1 MGFDFSPNK
10 KSGSGQTGNQKAA
23 GNFLSQAAAFLQ
35 ERKKH
40 RIQTAVFLCLAVT
53 VAFGTVAALKM
64 YGEAMTHKVK
74 VLDCGL
80 EVHEHTEDCYEKD
93 EEGNPGEELIC
104 GYADYVIHVHN
115 DDCYD
120 TKGGLVCQIP
130 EREPHTHTEECVV
143 KEKVLACGLEE
154 TLEDAAAQTQNFACG
169 LEEHRHM
176 DSCYQETL
184 TCKEETHTHDENC
197 YSETPVC
204 QESGHVHGEDC
215 YTESLTCTETGH
227 SHGDSCYDGEGNL
240 TCELEEN
247 AHEHGAECY
256 TKELT
261 CGQEE
266 SAHEHGAECY
276 TKELTCGQEETAHAH
291 GEECYTKETDCGLE
305 EHIHTEKCAASA
317 EAGKSGDALGAGEE
331 AESKKAAHVH
341 TEECYAEVETYQCGE
356 LELHTHEDVCYEEED
371 FDEDGNLIE
380 GSLPDCGLLQLEEHV
395 HAGDCFQTVEL
406 TPEEIAER
414 NLHVEHD
421 ESCYDEEGSLVC
433 AYGEQEEPEYYC
445 GKEEHEHNEECY
457 DADGNLSC
465 ELEEHTH
472 DGTCLVEEPVF
483 YCGKEEHVHVEACYD
498 EAGNLICELEEHTH
512 DGICLVEEPV
522 FYCGKEEHTH
532 GEGCYDEAG
541 NLTCELEEHTH
552 DESCLEEPVYY
563 CGKEEHT
570 HGEECHDENGNL
582 TCEVEEHVHSA
593 ICLIEEPFF
602 YCGLEEHVHVDGCYD
617 ADGNLT
623 CELEEHVHE
632 ESCLIAGIKLVA
644 ETEDYFIVL
653 EASADAFPD
662 AEGKL
667 VLEAV
672 KLAEDSE
679 EYKAAVKLLR
689 EKTAQEEETEERPFE
704 ISVERDGEEVPET
717 EDGISR
723 DIFDIRVLAG
733 EAEIQPLKPV
743 RVSFLQKGTVAAAQI
758 GEETLPTG
766 GADQNASEEQPEGGE
781 AEEQGSHGGDQG
793 SGVDGEGTDS
803 EKQEKEKIQVYHVD
817 TENET
822 VEDMNAMEDE
832 DGNAV
837 IDAPHFS
844 YYAVETRSVREIG
857 SQDAWNQLRNDINL
871 LSNPEENAGTIIS
884 VKLLVDIEFS
894 GEPIWLD
901 KNRNLV
907 LDLNGHTISY
917 AAGQTKS
924 LFRVGEMAKNGN
936 GYGGSLTIKDSSPVR
951 INDIEEGSGLPAKV
965 EFTAADWNNG
975 YHGSYN
981 PDTKTVVYYL
991 TKSNGA
997 ANAEEG
1003 TLTSVSDG
1011 TVETTYKHTISFAG
1025 VGAVENTNSEKAP
1038 HLIAMANNGTLTIEG
1053 GRLTNLYGNA
1063 IEAIEDENRAINIT
1077 NGYLVGNGTS
1087 TCFDW
1092 GGAIHMDGSGSIHVG
1107 EGAVIAGNKSKD
1119 LGGGI
1124 HADLQKRGTLRITV
1138 EEGSVIAGNE
1148 CSGNGG
1154 GISITGAELTIEGGS
1169 ICSNEAKTDGGGI
1182 NVNTG
1187 TLMLNGGS
1195 VTNNYA
1201 TSGGGGIHV
1210 NGSLNMSGGVI
1221 AGNTAGWAGGG
1232 LYISQADSGTI
1243 SGGIIASNRARAEG
1257 GGIRLDTGHVIMEA
1271 ANETWNLIYITNNT
1285 TISNTGNNQDW
1296 GGGGIFIS
1304 DNKGQMTI
1312 YDSVVT
1318 KNTARG
1324 FGGGVSGC
1332 STGRLSIEETRGS
1345 AVYGNVAEGSE
1356 QGLSGGGSTKSED
1369 HDAFNSEVFNAIE
1382 NGQRKKDFQDIF
1394 SALNSIV
1401 GPKMLGGGL
1410 VNWTGSCDGA
1420 FITDTD
1426 RTREIISTKQL
1437 GLSAHPDAGAITGAR
1452 NTARVFI
1459 SGNYSGTH
1467 GGGIMCNGLIIL
1479 GQKKTV
1485 LYNDSLTI
1493 DFPKEY
1499 LGVSGNTQNPTDGQF
1514 QFELLD
1520 KDGKRLAV
1528 FSTTASPNTSGTNVL
1543 GILGINFVDASKLSE
1558 INSTEIQDVT
1568 GDEAIGHHIYYLKE
1582 IIPEEQDFMQYDETI
1597 YKIEFDVGCQGRK
1610 IVLGPN
1616 YEIKQYW
1623 LYIDDNAN
1631 KKVSVVDE
1639 IKGDEIQNTSVEYE
1653 FIVNNYSGGTGHK
1666 GGHLSIKNKTIKDG
1680 DQSTSSPTF
1689 RNEDKVRTLT
1699 LEIVKTNALQGENG
1713 YMSYVNFQLSG
1724 LTDGKKNEDIFKANG
1739 QTDDF
1744 GKLQLSSIPNVKGLY
1759 LLEETVPDGFEQAGP
1774 WIVEADGEDELSV
1787 YEAKAEEASDG
1798 TKKYGKGDEV
1808 DTKREE
1814 ENGAIKFALDIA
1826 NTPILYSLPETGGS
1840 GFSLYTMAGAM
1851 FLLLGAGLLYRK
1863 KFSERRAKNL

>member
-23 GNFLSQAAAFLQ
+23 GNFLSQTAAFLQ

-104 GYADYVIHVHN
+104 GYADYVAHVHN

-143 KEKVLACGLEE
+143 KEKVLACGQEE

-184 TCKEETHTHDENC
+184 ACKEESHTHDENC
-197 YSETPVC
+197 YSETLVC

-395 HAGDCFQTVEL
+395 HAGECFQTVEL

-433 AYGEQEEPEYYC
+433 AYGEQEEPEHYC

-457 DADGNLSC
+457 DADGNLS
-465 ELEEHTH
+465 
-472 DGTCLVEEPVF
+472 
-483 YCGKEEHVHVEACYD
+483 
-498 EAGNLICELEEHTH
+498 
-512 DGICLVEEPV
+512 
-522 FYCGKEEHTH
+522 
-532 GEGCYDEAG
+532 
-541 NLTCELEEHTH
+541 CELEEHTH

-602 YCGLEEHVHVDGCYD
+602 YCGLEEHAHVDRCYD

-623 CELEEHVHE
+623 CELEEHVHD

-1154 GISITGAELTIEGGS
+1154 GISITGAELTIEGGA

>member
-40 RIQTAVFLCLAVT
+40 RIQTVVFLCLAVT

-80 EVHEHTEDCYEKD
+80 EVHEHTEGCYEKD

-104 GYADYVIHVHN
+104 GYADYVVHVHN

-120 TKGGLVCQIP
+120 TKGGLVCRIP
-130 EREPHTHTEECVV
+130 ERESHTHTEECMV
-143 KEKVLACGLEE
+143 KEKVLACGQEE
-154 TLEDAAAQTQNFACG
+154 TLENAAAQTQNFACG
-169 LEEHRHM
+169 SEEHRHM
-176 DSCYQETL
+176 DFCYQETL
-184 TCKEETHTHDENC
+184 TCKEEGHTHDENC

-247 AHEHGAECY
+247 VHEHGAECY

-266 SAHEHGAECY
+266 SAHEHGAGCY
-276 TKELTCGQEETAHAH
+276 TKELTCGQGETAHTH

-331 AESKKAAHVH
+331 AESKNAAHVH

-356 LELHTHEDVCYEEED
+356 LELHTHEDACYEEED

-445 GKEEHEHNEECY
+445 GKEEHEHKEECY
-457 DADGNLSC
+457 DA
-465 ELEEHTH
+465 
-472 DGTCLVEEPVF
+472 
-483 YCGKEEHVHVEACYD
+483 
-498 EAGNLICELEEHTH
+498 AGNLTCELEEHTH

-532 GEGCYDEAG
+532 GEGCHDEDG

-582 TCEVEEHVHSA
+582 TCELEEHVHSA

-623 CELEEHVHE
+623 CELEEHVHD

-758 GEETLPTG
+758 GEETPPTG
-766 GADQNASEEQPEGGE
+766 GADQNASEEQPEGDESEG
-781 AEEQGSHGGDQG
+781 QGAHSGDQG

-803 EKQEKEKIQVYHVD
+803 EKQEKEKVQVFHVD

-832 DGNAV
+832 DGNVV

-844 YYAVETRSVREIG
+844 YYAVETRSVREID
-857 SQDAWNQLRNDINL
+857 SQDAWNQLRDFINGL
-871 LSNPEENAGTIIS
+871 NNTEENAGTIIS
-884 VKLLVDIEFS
+884 VKLLTDIVFS

-907 LDLNGHTISY
+907 LDLNGYTISY

-965 EFTAADWNNG
+965 EFTAADWSNG

-1003 TLTSVSDG
+1003 ALTSVSDG

-1025 VGAVENTNSEKAP
+1025 IGAIENTNSESAL

-1063 IEAIEDENRAINIT
+1063 IEAIEDENRTINIT
-1077 NGYLVGNGTS
+1077 KGYLVGNGTGK
-1087 TCFDW
+1087 CYDW
-1092 GGAIHMDGSGSIHVG
+1092 GGAIHMDGSGRIHVG
-1107 EGAVIAGNKSKD
+1107 EDAVIAGNRSKD

-1124 HADLQKRGTLRITV
+1124 HADLQDRGSLSITV
-1138 EEGSVIAGNE
+1138 EGGSVIAGNG
-1148 CSGNGG
+1148 CSGSGG
-1154 GISITGAELTIEGGS
+1154 GISITGAELTINGGA
-1169 ICSNEAKTDGGGI
+1169 ICSNEAKADGGGI
-1182 NVNTG
+1182 NVNKG
-1187 TLMLNGGS
+1187 TLTLKGGS
-1195 VTNNYA
+1195 VTNNY
-1201 TSGGGGIHV
+1201 TESGGGGIHV
-1210 NGSLNMSGGVI
+1210 NGSLDMSGGII

-1257 GGIRLDTGHVIMEA
+1257 GGIRLNTGHVIMEA
-1271 ANETWNLIYITNNT
+1271 AKETGNLIYITNNT
-1285 TISNTGNNQDW
+1285 TISNTGDNQDW

-1304 DNKGQMTI
+1304 DNNGQMTI

-1318 KNTARG
+1318 ENTARG

-1345 AVYGNVAEGSE
+1345 AVYGNRAEGSE
-1356 QGLSGGGSTKSED
+1356 QGLSGGGSIKSED

-1382 NGQRKKDFQDIF
+1382 NGGRKKDFQDIF

-1420 FITDTD
+1420 FITDAD
-1426 RTREIISTKQL
+1426 RTQEIISTKQL
-1437 GLSAHPDAGAITGAR
+1437 GLSAHPDAGAISGAR

-1520 KDGKRLAV
+1520 KDGKCLTV
-1528 FSTTASPNTSGTNVL
+1528 FSTTASPNTSGTNVQ
-1543 GILGINFVDASKLSE
+1543 GILGINFVDASKLPGISG
-1558 INSTEIQDVT
+1558 TEIQAVT
-1568 GDEAIGHHIYYLKE
+1568 GDEAIGHHTYYLRE

-1597 YKIEFDVGCQGRK
+1597 YKIEFDVGCEGRK

-1616 YEIKQYW
+1616 YEIMQYW
-1623 LYIDDNAN
+1623 LYIVDNDK
-1631 KKVSVVDE
+1631 KKVSVVDG
-1639 IKGDEIQNTSVEYE
+1639 IKGDEIQNTSVEYK

-1666 GGHLSIKNKTIKDG
+1666 GGHLSIVKKTIKDG
-1680 DQSTSSPTF
+1680 DQQISSPTF

-1699 LEIVKTNALQGENG
+1699 LEIVKTNALQVEQGENG

-1724 LTDGKKNEDIFKANG
+1724 LTDGKKNEGIFKANG
-1739 QTDDF
+1739 QTDDL
-1744 GKLQLSSIPNVKGLY
+1744 GELRLSSIPNVKGLY

-1774 WIVEADGEDELSV
+1774 WIVEADGEDGLSV
-1787 YEAKAEEASDG
+1787 YEAKVEEASDG
-1798 TKKYGKGDEV
+1798 TKKYGKGNELY
-1808 DTKREE
+1808 TKMEE

-1840 GFSLYTMAGAM
+1840 GFSLYTMTGAM